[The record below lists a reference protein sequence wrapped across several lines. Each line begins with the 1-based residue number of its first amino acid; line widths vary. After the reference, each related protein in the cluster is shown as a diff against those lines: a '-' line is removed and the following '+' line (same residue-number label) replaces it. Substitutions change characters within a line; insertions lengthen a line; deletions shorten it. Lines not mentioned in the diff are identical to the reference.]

1 MTMSIYIDDAIPEVD
16 AAQDAESYEWLWN
29 DSPVYARAVEAAIRN
44 GRTPQQ
50 IRERFL
56 RRGYG
61 MRPERAARTDS
72 YTNLRAHETP
82 EQLVCRYLP
91 KKKKQ
96 NKSTERK

>member
-1 MTMSIYIDDAIPEVD
+1 MSIYLDDAIPEVD

-61 MRPERAARTDS
+61 LRPERAAR
-72 YTNLRAHETP
+72 L
-82 EQLVCRYLP
+82 EQAARHYAA
-91 KKKKQ
+91 Q
-96 NKSTERK
+96 RQEAGQ